1 MERFV
6 KVNSEGKTIWLNVG
20 NVLWVEEPDD
30 PNLMS
35 TVVRLVGG
43 TLLELDEDYEELL
56 ETLGITV
63 PKL

>member
-20 NVLWVEEPDD
+20 NVLWVEEPYD

-35 TVVRLVGG
+35 TVVRLVDG

-56 ETLGITV
+56 ETLGIIV